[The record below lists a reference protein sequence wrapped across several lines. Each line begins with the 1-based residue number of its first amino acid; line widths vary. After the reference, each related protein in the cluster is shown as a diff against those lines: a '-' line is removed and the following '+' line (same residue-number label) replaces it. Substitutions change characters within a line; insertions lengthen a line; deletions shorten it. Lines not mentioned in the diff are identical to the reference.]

1 VAATEMNNG
10 LVVVARLFLG
20 SLARAQGDTALAWAQ
35 VRLHLPLG
43 PATAPGNDYFQD
55 SIILQRLAAALAT
68 DAGDL
73 PLAREWLAAHDRWL
87 AWSGAVLGQAE
98 GQLGWAEYYRA
109 AGDLSLA
116 REHADRALAHAT
128 EPRQPLPLLATHR
141 LLGELATA
149 MGAYAEAQPH
159 LAAALALAAACAAPY
174 ERALCLLALAD
185 LRAAIGDRDGAQAA
199 LAEARTMLEPLGA
212 KPALARADALA
223 VRLAAMTASTTQ
235 ASAPNGLSAREV
247 EVLRLV
253 AQGLSDAQVAERLYL
268 SPRTVGTHLRA
279 VYNKLGVDNRTA
291 AAHWAAEH
299 GLT

>member
-1 VAATEMNNG
+1 
-10 LVVVARLFLG
+10 
-20 SLARAQGDTALAWAQ
+20 
-35 VRLHLPLG
+35 
-43 PATAPGNDYFQD
+43 
-55 SIILQRLAAALAT
+55 
-68 DAGDL
+68 
-73 PLAREWLAAHDRWL
+73 
-87 AWSGAVLGQAE
+87 
-98 GQLGWAEYYRA
+98 
-109 AGDLSLA
+109 
-116 REHADRALAHAT
+116 
-128 EPRQPLPLLATHR
+128 
-141 LLGELATA
+141 
-149 MGAYAEAQPH
+149 
-159 LAAALALAAACAAPY
+159 AACAAPY